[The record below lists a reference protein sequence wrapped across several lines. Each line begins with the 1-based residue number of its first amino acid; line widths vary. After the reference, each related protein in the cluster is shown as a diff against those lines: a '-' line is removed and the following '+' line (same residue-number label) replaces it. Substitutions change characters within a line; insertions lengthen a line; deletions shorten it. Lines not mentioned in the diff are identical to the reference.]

1 MKMLA
6 GLLLMIFSV
15 QLVAEDKTESRELIG
30 QLGNRDA
37 LMVLHGTQRT
47 DGGWRVV
54 GEYMMLATQVRR
66 FLEGERSPQLGVTTL
81 KEGTSAI
88 LFGRPATGELR
99 GTWRDA
105 TFKGTRHGPGG
116 QARERFEF
124 SEQFPAMDSYSAN
137 IRCEAGSGRYQSS
150 LNLSV
155 ESGKVKPG
163 GFEWRSSVVPAGH
176 ACNLG
181 VLAQQPFRGG
191 LKLAAGNCSV
201 QLREVGDFL
210 MVRAEG
216 CAERCGSQA
225 YLEPLL
231 VDRRGQCRLL
241 HPEPR

>member
-1 MKMLA
+1 MKLLA
-6 GLLLMIFSV
+6 GLLLALFSLHGFADD
-15 QLVAEDKTESRELIG
+15 QTESRELIG

-37 LMVLHGTQRT
+37 LLVLHGTQRA

-54 GEYMMLATQVRR
+54 GEYMLLTTQVRR

-81 KEGTSAI
+81 KEGTTAI

-99 GTWRDA
+99 GTWRA
-105 TFKGTRHGPGG
+105 GVFKGTRYGPGG
-116 QARERFEF
+116 QERERFEF
-124 SEQFPAMDSYSAN
+124 SEEFPSMDAYSAN
-137 IRCEAGSGRYQSS
+137 VRCEAGSGRYQSS

-163 GFEWRSSVVPAGH
+163 FEWRSTVAPSGH
-176 ACNLG
+176 ACNLAA
-181 VLAQQPFRGG
+181 LEQQPFKGG
-191 LKLAAGNCSV
+191 LKLASGDCSV
-201 QLREVGDFL
+201 QVRELGDFL

-216 CAERCGSQA
+216 CAQRCGSQA
-225 YLEPLL
+225 FLEPLL